1 MTNEIDEQDKFHE
14 ANMIIS
20 MTLKQLDDAL
30 TRGAAPG
37 SLYQLYSSSHIDV
50 SNMNG
55 NDNERRSITPSQRS
69 NIPFMNEKN
78 RYDYNKNGTN
88 EFNGSDHSDDSLPI
102 RQNGYR
108 NDHSNVQTKIPM
120 AWNASVSNWIE
131 QTRKVSSESSGSCTP
146 ETSSGESPQSDLLHS
161 SSGNGLDDPGIIQ
174 SPPSPIEKLIKAI
187 DEDRLNIP
195 LNSETKMKIL
205 RWLNK
210 QSSSQMSPSPSMSTV
225 SCPEYPELQ
234 EKLHRLAM
242 ARDSLSLQ
250 VSVLNEQVGAQKEKI
265 RDLESILAAK
275 RFSYEM
281 VSENST
287 ATQRADLMK
296 EITSLKNKYSALEK
310 DKLNAERRLQ
320 MSQNEIERLSQAIHQ
335 IMNQHGGDFHHS
347 TIHQPNIPTIPDPN
361 LEMEQLKITV
371 QRLLMDNEQKNIEIN
386 NLRNALDEHSRVM
399 ENFAMNS
406 ARSSIGQVP
415 SPAPPQPFNLNAQ
428 LRKLL
433 VDDTKENIAHSNSF
447 PTSLC
452 SGSQQS
458 SSAYES
464 MSARNP
470 VQPSTS
476 YNSNLSMIS
485 PQPSWSSG
493 VSAVPRHVHQTNS
506 LIPPSASFG
515 ASPPATFRS
524 PSSPAARQLAAEL
537 DELRRIGG
545 EMSMQQ
551 HVQYSTS
558 SLPRQ
563 LQPNLSANLSLP
575 KPKLSSGSGSNA
587 NGEYNSIG
595 SWKAPSP
602 AHSSGSLYSRKAD
615 GPRES
620 KGSTNAIN
628 QWIQNKLLGGDRKKK
643 KRGPP
648 TTASTRPWKLG
659 DVYDDPIHNLSNN
672 SNNKR
677 STSAP
682 NLGPRGIEK
691 LMKEDYYQSGNISGD
706 LDLESD
712 DEMIRSG
719 QRSTSNS
726 KLKRGRTRSTL
737 RNILGKLT
745 RSTSQEIPA
754 GAFRRGSGVRASASA
769 RLATISVPSISGAVS
784 IRPPVQQFVD
794 WNPDQVADWLA
805 EIGFLCYVPEARNY
819 IRSGRHLLNI
829 TDSELEKELL
839 MKNPLHKKRLRCI
852 LDCIDKNSAGSADR
866 MDVHQVLI
874 WLDLIGLPQFRDV
887 FNENLIDGQ
896 MLLCLTAQD
905 LIDMKITSAMN
916 HASLARGIQ
925 FLASVDFHVHRIEK
939 SFNPEFLKKCP
950 IPNEVNKW
958 SHGCVSQWLKSID
971 LAEFTPNLI
980 FSGVHG
986 ALMVHEPTFTAES
999 LAEVLQ
1005 IPAHKTLLRR
1015 HLTTQFNNLIGP
1027 ELISKKRET
1036 LVQPFVTFLTP
1047 TLKVK
1052 LHKRGFSLS
1061 RKKSKNEVYVEPTIP
1076 VFSPKNL
1083 QYFDT
1088 SSSLPMNTDI

>member
-587 NGEYNSIG
+587 N
-595 SWKAPSP
+595 
-602 AHSSGSLYSRKAD
+602 
-615 GPRES
+615 
-620 KGSTNAIN
+620 
-628 QWIQNKLLGGDRKKK
+628 
-643 KRGPP
+643 
-648 TTASTRPWKLG
+648 
-659 DVYDDPIHNLSNN
+659 V
-672 SNNKR
+672 
-677 STSAP
+677 
-682 NLGPRGIEK
+682 
-691 LMKEDYYQSGNISGD
+691 
-706 LDLESD
+706 ESD